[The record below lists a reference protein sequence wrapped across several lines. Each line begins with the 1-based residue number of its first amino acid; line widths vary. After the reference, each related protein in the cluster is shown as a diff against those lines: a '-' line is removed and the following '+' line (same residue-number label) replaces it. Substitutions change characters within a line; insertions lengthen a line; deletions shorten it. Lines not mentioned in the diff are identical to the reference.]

1 MKKTLNPIS
10 IASLS
15 KTIALQRKPFSRSKF
30 VKAFKSLTNA
40 QEAGRYFDALK
51 NEHYFKQITPLKF
64 TFNAELSKFEPDC
77 IRDILLKY
85 HVQSVFGKKPGVS
98 EPKKEQV
105 KECLNLSEIKFEDLV
120 KELNSRGCKL
130 TITW

>member
-1 MKKTLNPIS
+1 MKKTLNPLS

-15 KTIALQRKPFSRSKF
+15 KTIALQRKTFSRSRL
-30 VKAFKSLTNA
+30 VKAFSSLMNA

-64 TFNAELSKFEPDC
+64 TFNAELSKFEPDA

-85 HVQSVFGKKPGVS
+85 HVQSVFGKKPSVS
-98 EPKKEQV
+98 DEPKKQV

-120 KELNSRGCKL
+120 KELTQRGCKI